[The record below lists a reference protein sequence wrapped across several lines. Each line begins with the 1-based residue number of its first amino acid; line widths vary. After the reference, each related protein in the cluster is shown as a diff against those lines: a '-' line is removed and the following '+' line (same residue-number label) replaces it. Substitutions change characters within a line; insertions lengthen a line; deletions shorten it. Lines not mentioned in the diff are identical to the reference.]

1 MQARLEAAAELIR
14 PAFKHANPIH
24 FDGVTGPSVDALATG
39 WSIGETS
46 SQDQVNRY
54 LQKRDLTSEDVTAH
68 AFLLN
73 LPSIERVDRLA
84 SLADQ
89 RRDSLLREI
98 ERKRANLAQQLR
110 TVTADV
116 LNVEHIETR

>member
-1 MQARLEAAAELIR
+1 M
-14 PAFKHANPIH
+14 
-24 FDGVTGPSVDALATG
+24 
-39 WSIGETS
+39 
-46 SQDQVNRY
+46 
-54 LQKRDLTSEDVTAH
+54 TAH